1 MRILVVLILLAF
13 GCQQTTVNGQQTLCT
28 DSIVHDD
35 IIEHLKN
42 LNMTADS
49 LRDSGNV
56 PAAAKNYF
64 EMIEIIEKNVKKKN
78 LTEDHWKRLVNAYAQ
93 LGKFFLDFTYP
104 KLAVVKYKKS
114 LRCNEALNNDD
125 MSSQILKMIGL
136 AYQFFDADSALYYF
150 DECVKAYP
158 NPLNKIDVDKAIAY
172 DLFYLKNERD
182 SAMKIVRNNFSLIE
196 HDHIRYSYY
205 SLYGGMLCE
214 EKQYDS
220 AIYYLEQ
227 SMNSSIFFTRINSA
241 SFLSQ
246 VYDSIGDYEK
256 KAYYDDITAKYGLER
271 FDNESEV
278 SEFINLY
285 NIHKA
290 NMSEI
295 KKKQSK
301 RKVAIILTP
310 MVIIAS
316 AFILLIVFRNKK
328 RVNGLSS
335 IIEEKEELIRDIK
348 FKQSLVEGK
357 IKKKN
362 TEIQK
367 QSEIIKEQE
376 QKLTNITDR
385 LEKTNLKKNDV
396 NSYRNSE
403 ICIKI
408 MNVIKENPAP
418 ETASL
423 SQEEF
428 RLLVQAANLHLN
440 GFIDD
445 LSQNFPRL
453 KNEDLYYIC
462 LSMLNLRDK
471 QISCLFGVAYS
482 TIKTRK
488 TKIASILDIENEEL
502 YKYFIDKIYAI

>member
-1 MRILVVLILLAF
+1 
-13 GCQQTTVNGQQTLCT
+13 
-28 DSIVHDD
+28 
-35 IIEHLKN
+35 
-42 LNMTADS
+42 
-49 LRDSGNV
+49 
-56 PAAAKNYF
+56 
-64 EMIEIIEKNVKKKN
+64 
-78 LTEDHWKRLVNAYAQ
+78 
-93 LGKFFLDFTYP
+93 
-104 KLAVVKYKKS
+104 
-114 LRCNEALNNDD
+114 
-125 MSSQILKMIGL
+125 
-136 AYQFFDADSALYYF
+136 
-150 DECVKAYP
+150 
-158 NPLNKIDVDKAIAY
+158 
-172 DLFYLKNERD
+172 
-182 SAMKIVRNNFSLIE
+182 
-196 HDHIRYSYY
+196 
-205 SLYGGMLCE
+205 
-214 EKQYDS
+214 
-220 AIYYLEQ
+220 
-227 SMNSSIFFTRINSA
+227 
-241 SFLSQ
+241 
-246 VYDSIGDYEK
+246 
-256 KAYYDDITAKYGLER
+256 
-271 FDNESEV
+271 
-278 SEFINLY
+278 
-285 NIHKA
+285 
-290 NMSEI
+290 MSEI

-335 IIEEKEELIRDIK
+335 IIEEKEDLIRDIK

-408 MNVIKENPAP
+408 MNVIKENPAT